1 MGNPTSINW
10 NSEHFPDGEM
20 SINSVKWVFRICK
33 PSLVFKSHL
42 FVKSIVFVFFSELQV
57 VTLIRSEFRI
67 LQIVEVDSRFFP
79 IKTDFPNNLLI
90 SVDFPEHVSPEI
102 THINNI
108 KYDVKRI
115 VTLKNQTIKISGK
128 YIFFFSVLAD
138 LPLLHY
144 RIWSPY
150 RICHF

>member
-1 MGNPTSINW
+1 M
-10 NSEHFPDGEM
+10 
-20 SINSVKWVFRICK
+20 
-33 PSLVFKSHL
+33 
-42 FVKSIVFVFFSELQV
+42 FVKSIVFVSFSELQV

-79 IKTDFPNNLLI
+79 KKTDFPNNLLI

-115 VTLKNQTIKISGK
+115 VTLKNQTIT
-128 YIFFFSVLAD
+128 IFGTYCIIF
-138 LPLLHY
+138 
-144 RIWSPY
+144 
-150 RICHF
+150 